1 MQDTLEVPA
10 RFRGPPESGNGG
22 YVAGLLAEQIGDAP
36 ADIDNAAVEV
46 TLRAPTPLDR
56 QMQLLEADRLETD
69 GLETDG
75 QGLQL
80 ILGETLIAEARW
92 TTLTLDIPEPPGFA
106 AALAARQDS
115 PSLQKDLNPFLP
127 DGTGFHPICFCC
139 GADVEPEE
147 GLHVYPAAVAGFD
160 GVAAAWQPSLTFADD
175 QGYLPERILWAGLDC
190 PGQFAYLNAG
200 IRTGMLG
207 RITGRMLAPV
217 LADQEL
223 VIIGWCLEVERSKH
237 FAGTA
242 LFDAQGTL
250 CGYTRQVWIG
260 RRD

>member
-1 MQDTLEVPA
+1 MQDTVEVPA

-22 YVAGLLAEQIGDAP
+22 YVAGLLAEQFKNPP
-36 ADIDNAAVEV
+36 ADMANAAVEV

-56 QMQLLEADRLETD
+56 QMQLVQGDEERL
-69 GLETDG
+69 LM
-75 QGLQL
+75 

-92 TTLTLDIPEPPGFA
+92 TSLEMDIPRPPDFA
-106 AALAARQDS
+106 TVLAAQKDS
-115 PSLQKDLNPFLP
+115 PALQTDLSPLMA
-127 DGTGFHPICFCC
+127 GRTGFHPICFCC
-139 GADVEPEE
+139 GAEVEADE
-147 GLHVYPAAVAGFD
+147 GLHVYPAAVDGFD
-160 GVAAAWQPSLTFADD
+160 GVAAAWQPSLTFADE

-200 IRTGMLG
+200 IFTGLLG
-207 RITGRMLAPV
+207 RISGRMLKPV

-223 VIIGWCLEVERSKH
+223 VIISWRQEVQRSKH

-242 LFDAQGTL
+242 LFDEQGSL

-260 RRD
+260 RRN